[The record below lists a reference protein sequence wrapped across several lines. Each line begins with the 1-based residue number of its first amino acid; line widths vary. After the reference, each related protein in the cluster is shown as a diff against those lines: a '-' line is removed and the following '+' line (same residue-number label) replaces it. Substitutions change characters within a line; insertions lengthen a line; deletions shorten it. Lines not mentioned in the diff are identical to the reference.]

1 MCNHLTP
8 MWVQLYIC
16 FIILFWSRCSHE
28 ASKIDCFIIL
38 FWNRCSHEASK
49 IDCFIILFWNRC
61 SHEASKIDCSRTKVV
76 VEDIATATVIYLY
89 YRTQQIVV
97 RFQVAYG
104 WILRWLAR
112 IRKLSIPLNCFI
124 WPVLIRFRLIEIIRR
139 NLGRLWP
146 LFLRSLLGFTSK
158 YWLSFTWTNVSPKAL
173 QKWWTDLDEIYNSL
187 ECKYTFSIHL
197 RKVRINSTSVNFPQL
212 GELVW
217 SSNFFI
223 QSKNLNFQ
231 CKTSVAV

>member
-1 MCNHLTP
+1 MQSFDSCVGGVVHLFYHFVSKSLFT
-8 MWVQLYIC
+8 WSEQNRLLSNKSCGRRYCHGDDYI
-16 FIILFWSRCSHE
+16 
-28 ASKIDCFIIL
+28 
-38 FWNRCSHEASK
+38 
-49 IDCFIILFWNRC
+49 
-61 SHEASKIDCSRTKVV
+61 
-76 VEDIATATVIYLY
+76 LY
-89 YRTQQIVV
+89 YRTRQIVV
-97 RFQVAYG
+97 PFQVAYG

-124 WPVLIRFRLIEIIRR
+124 WPVLIRFGLIEIIRR

-173 QKWWTDLDEIYNSL
+173 QKLWTDLDEIYNSL
-187 ECKYTFSIHL
+187 ECKYIFSINL

>member
-1 MCNHLTP
+1 MRSLTP
-8 MWVQLYIC
+8 VWVQLYIC
-16 FIILFWSRCSHE
+16 FIILY
-28 ASKIDCFIIL
+28 
-38 FWNRCSHEASK
+38 WNRCSHEASK
-49 IDCFIILFWNRC
+49 ID
-61 SHEASKIDCSRTKVV
+61 HSRTKVQK
-76 VEDIATATVIYLY
+76 YFY
-89 YRTQQIVV
+89 YRTRQIVV

-146 LFLRSLLGFTSK
+146 LFLRSLLRFTSR

-173 QKWWTDLDEIYNSL
+173 QKLWTDLDEIYDSF
-187 ECKYTFSIHL
+187 ECKYTFSINL

>member
-1 MCNHLTP
+1 MQSFDSYVGAVVHLFYHFVLKSLFT
-8 MWVQLYIC
+8 WSEQNRLFSNKSCGRRYCHGNDYI
-16 FIILFWSRCSHE
+16 L
-28 ASKIDCFIIL
+28 L
-38 FWNRCSHEASK
+38 
-49 IDCFIILFWNRC
+49 LP
-61 SHEASKIDCSRTKVV
+61 
-76 VEDIATATVIYLY
+76 
-89 YRTQQIVV
+89 
-97 RFQVAYG
+97 YG

-124 WPVLIRFRLIEIIRR
+124 WPVLIRFGLIEMIRR

-146 LFLRSLLGFTSK
+146 LFLRGLLGFTSK
-158 YWLSFTWTNVSPKAL
+158 YWLSFTWTNVFLKAL

-223 QSKNLNFQ
+223 QRFANIFI
-231 CKTSVAV
+231 

>member
-8 MWVQLYIC
+8 VWVQLYIC
-16 FIILFWSRCSHE
+16 FIILY
-28 ASKIDCFIIL
+28 
-38 FWNRCSHEASK
+38 
-49 IDCFIILFWNRC
+49 WNRC
-61 SHEASKIDCSRTKVV
+61 SHEASKIDCSRTKIVV
-76 VEDIATATVIYLY
+76 DVATVTIIYFY
-89 YRTQQIVV
+89 YRSRQIVV

-124 WPVLIRFRLIEIIRR
+124 WPVLIRFGLIEIIRR
-139 NLGRLWP
+139 NLGRLWL

-173 QKWWTDLDEIYNSL
+173 QKLWTDLDEIYNSL
-187 ECKYTFSIHL
+187 ECKYTFFNL
-197 RKVRINSTSVNFPQL
+197 RKIRINSTSVNFPQL

-223 QSKNLNFQ
+223 ESKNLNFQ
-231 CKTSVAV
+231 CISRCIINFLLFRQLRNLLRAYLSPKNSVKNTL

>member
-8 MWVQLYIC
+8 VWVQLYIC
-16 FIILFWSRCSHE
+16 FIILY
-28 ASKIDCFIIL
+28 
-38 FWNRCSHEASK
+38 WNRCSHEASK
-49 IDCFIILFWNRC
+49 I
-61 SHEASKIDCSRTKVV
+61 
-76 VEDIATATVIYLY
+76 TATIIYFY
-89 YRTQQIVV
+89 YRTRQIVV

-124 WPVLIRFRLIEIIRR
+124 WPVLIRFGLIEIIRR
-139 NLGRLWP
+139 NLGRLWS

-173 QKWWTDLDEIYNSL
+173 QKLWTDLDEIYNSL
-187 ECKYTFSIHL
+187 ECKYTFSINL

-223 QSKNLNFQ
+223 ESKNLNFQ
-231 CKTSVAV
+231 CISRCIINFLLFRQLRNLLRAYLSQKNSVKKTI